1 MIQIDDLQAE
11 EEFHDHDQMA
21 AMSVIENE
29 INLMQEMLKSTKAQE
44 LLEIYQT
51 KFDALEFAK
60 SV

>member
-29 INLMQEMLKSTKAQE
+29 INLMQEMLKSTKA
-44 LLEIYQT
+44 
-51 KFDALEFAK
+51 
-60 SV
+60 